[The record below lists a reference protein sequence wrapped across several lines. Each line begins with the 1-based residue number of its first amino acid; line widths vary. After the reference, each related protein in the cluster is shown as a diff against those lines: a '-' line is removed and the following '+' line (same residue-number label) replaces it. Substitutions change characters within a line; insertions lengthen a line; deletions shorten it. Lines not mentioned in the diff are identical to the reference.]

1 MICLGIICYFE
12 VTMDKPNQTKKTFEV
27 SYDSDKPV
35 LIVMPQK
42 RLGKDYLRMYQD
54 AFLEIAQDKEL
65 NQTDTRVVLAILG
78 KLGYENEFSLT
89 QADLG
94 NLLQVAPS
102 NISKSMV
109 KLENKG
115 YLQVAR
121 TVGRQKIYQFNPY
134 LAFRSRAKNFKGLCD
149 QWDKQ
154 DTQEMREAIKA
165 S

>member
-1 MICLGIICYFE
+1 
-12 VTMDKPNQTKKTFEV
+12 MDKPNQTKKTFEV

-35 LIVMPQK
+35 LIVMSQK

-78 KLGYENEFSLT
+78 KLGYENEFNLS
-89 QADLG
+89 QDELG
-94 NLLQVAPS
+94 NLLQVAQP
-102 NISKSMV
+102 NISKSLV

-134 LAFRSRAKNFKGLCD
+134 LAFRSRAKNFKALCD

-154 DTQEMREAIKA
+154 EKQEMLEATRA

>member
-1 MICLGIICYFE
+1 ME
-12 VTMDKPNQTKKTFEV
+12 KPTQSKKTFEV

-35 LIVMPQK
+35 FFMMSQK

-65 NQTDTRVVLAILG
+65 NHTDTRVVLAILG
-78 KLGYENEFSLT
+78 KLGYENEFNLT

-109 KLENKG
+109 KLEAKG
-115 YLQVAR
+115 YLQVVR
-121 TVGRQKIYQFNPY
+121 TVGRQKVYQFNPY
-134 LAFRSRAKNFKGLCD
+134 MAFRSRAKNFQGLCE

-154 DTQEMREAIKA
+154 ETKELQESLKA